1 MQFNVLSRSTI
12 YISLLTFLELHI
24 ADSINLTGNEM
35 DIFEYCSLYLPII
48 WIFYIFFTMLFLI
61 CYFWPDYDMDQTI
74 KQNSR
79 QQVKV
84 DLSRIKIKEEESY
97 PITSHMKSTL
107 FEANEYLVWNK
118 RLCLDTFYLPPMVD
132 QNVTKP
138 RTFKSCSK

>member
-12 YISLLTFLELHI
+12 YISLLTFLELHQ
-24 ADSINLTGNEM
+24 AYSINLTGKEM

-48 WIFYIFFTMLFLI
+48 WIFWIFFTMLFLI

-107 FEANEYLVWNK
+107 FEANEYLV
-118 RLCLDTFYLPPMVD
+118 
-132 QNVTKP
+132 
-138 RTFKSCSK
+138 